1 MRAVFGANVLSGS
14 ATNPAAKPFEI
25 FDSRFDGFAVRV
37 RPSGLLTYCK
47 VAAALLM
54 VTSLSAYAK
63 ALESR
68 GPPANAS
75 SVSAEVS
82 AQGAGIFD
90 SICGK
95 CHRGQVSRAPTKSLL
110 ETLPPA
116 AIVRTLR
123 TGAMRSVGDSLR
135 FDDQVAV
142 AEYITGR
149 TLDTAVERPLPH
161 CKSGVKFSLD
171 ERPLFSGWGLEDSN
185 ARYIDPKISGL
196 DATMLNSLHLKWA
209 FAFSGATMARSQ
221 PAIAGGSI
229 FVGSGAGVVYSLDR
243 HKGCVRWEFQ
253 ATAEVRTGIVVST
266 WQRGDHQ
273 ARPIIYF
280 GDMIGNVYA
289 VRAADGALVWKTH
302 PDDHPSATITATP
315 TVFERRLYV
324 AVSSLEEGDP
334 GNDCCRF
341 RGSMVAYNAETGGE
355 VWRTYLVPPAAEIAT
370 FSSGRRLLGP
380 SGVGL
385 WNTPAIDAKRGLIY
399 FGTGDNY
406 SPPATSMSD
415 AVIAIEFATGK
426 IRWVHQATAGDVWTV
441 ACLPPA
447 QQTCLT
453 PDSPDWDFGAASIF
467 ASSKEGRE
475 LVVSGQKSGWVYAM
489 DPDTGQLAWKT
500 RLGRGGINAGVY
512 FGMSVYDGIAFVP
525 IADLPDGKTYD
536 LPPRPGLYALSLS
549 TGDVVWSSI
558 NSPSDCDH
566 RAVGCTPSIFAP
578 PTTTGDLVFV
588 GGSDGRLRAYSATS
602 GKVLWQFDT
611 AQEFSAIGGRV
622 ARGGSIGTGVVMAD
636 GSLIVN
642 SGYGY
647 GQMTGNAMLVL
658 EASSAHK

>member
-1 MRAVFGANVLSGS
+1 MRGIIGAKRSSGS
-14 ATNPAAKPFEI
+14 TALPSNRFGRIRHLTYGGVAA
-25 FDSRFDGFAVRV
+25 V
-37 RPSGLLTYCK
+37 LLT
-47 VAAALLM
+47 VA
-54 VTSLSAYAK
+54 TPSANAK
-63 ALESR
+63 ESKSR
-68 GPPANAS
+68 GSPAS
-75 SVSAEVS
+75 TVS
-82 AQGAGIFD
+82 AQVSARGAGIFEN
-90 SICGK
+90 ICGK
-95 CHRGQVSRAPTKSLL
+95 CHQGQVPRAPTKSLL

-123 TGAMRSVGDSLR
+123 VGAMRSIGDSLR
-135 FDDQVAV
+135 LDDQVAV

-149 TLDTAVERPLPH
+149 TLETAAERPLPR
-161 CKSGVKFSLD
+161 CKSGAKFSLD
-171 ERPLFSGWGLEDSN
+171 DPPSYFGWGLEDSN
-185 ARYIDPKISGL
+185 ARYIDPRISGL
-196 DATMLNSLHLKWA
+196 DATNLDSLHLKWA
-209 FAFSGATMARSQ
+209 FAFPGATMARSQ

-229 FVGSGAGVVYSLDR
+229 IVGSGAGVVYSLDR
-243 HKGCVRWEFQ
+243 HRGCVRWEFQ
-253 ATAEVRTGIVVST
+253 ATAEVRTGIAISP
-266 WQRGDHQ
+266 WRRGDHQ
-273 ARPIIYF
+273 ARPIVYF
-280 GDMIGNVYA
+280 GDMVGNVYA
-289 VRAADGALVWKTH
+289 VRAADGVLVWKAH

-315 TVFERRLYV
+315 TLFDGRLYV

-334 GNDCCRF
+334 GIDCCRF
-341 RGSMVAYNAETGGE
+341 RGSMVAYSAETGHE
-355 VWRTYLVPPAAEIAT
+355 VWRTYMVPPAAEIAT
-370 FSSGRRLLGP
+370 FSSGRRLVGP
-380 SGVGL
+380 SGIGL

-415 AVIAIEFATGK
+415 AVVALELATGK
-426 IRWVHQATAGDVWTV
+426 IRWVHQTTAGDVWTV
-441 ACLPPA
+441 ACLPPV

-453 PDSPDWDFGAASIF
+453 PDSPDWDFGAASIL
-467 ASSKEGRE
+467 ASSGDGRD

-500 RLGRGGINAGVY
+500 RLGRGGINAGIY
-512 FGMSVYDGIAFVP
+512 FGMSVHNGSVFVP

-566 RAVGCTPSIFAP
+566 KDIGCAPSIFAP

-611 AQEFSAIGGRV
+611 AQNFSAIGGHV
-622 ARGGSIGTGVVMAD
+622 ARGGSIGTGVVMTD
-636 GSLIVN
+636 GALIVN

-647 GQMTGNAMLVL
+647 GQMTGNALLVL
-658 EASSAHK
+658 EASSGHK